1 MNLFNLEEQK
11 KRAYVRDTR
20 GRFCTQSEAKVSQ
33 LKKENIRLMRR
44 ITMLEIE
51 VEKYY
56 RMYRAIYKSKYQK

>member
-11 KRAYVRDTR
+11 KRTYVRDTR

-33 LKKENIRLMRR
+33 LKKENLRLMRR
-44 ITMLEIE
+44 ITRLEIE

>member
-11 KRAYVRDTR
+11 KRVYVRDAR

-33 LKKENIRLMRR
+33 LKKENLRLMRR
-44 ITMLEIE
+44 ITRLEIE